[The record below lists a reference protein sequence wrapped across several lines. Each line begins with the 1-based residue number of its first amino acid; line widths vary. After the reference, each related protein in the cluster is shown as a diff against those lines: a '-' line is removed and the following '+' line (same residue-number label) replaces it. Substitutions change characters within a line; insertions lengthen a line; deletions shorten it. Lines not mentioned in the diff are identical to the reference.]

1 MIIVDNALK
10 AREAA
15 GRPIRVGMV
24 GAGFMGQGLTNQIT
38 NSVPGMRMAAIYNR
52 KPERAEGVYRYSGL
66 DDIARVD
73 HQAALDEAIV
83 AGRPVVAEDP
93 FLICRSP
100 HIDVIVDVTG
110 SVEFGANVFME
121 AFAHGKHVVMMNA
134 EVDATIGPILQ
145 TYARRAGVTLSAC
158 DGDEPG
164 LQMNLVRW
172 VAGLGLIPR
181 VVCNIKGLQ
190 DPYRNPT
197 TQQAWAE
204 RWEQNP
210 AMVTSFADGTKISC
224 EQTIVANA
232 TGFKVLSRGMSRG
245 EVYDGPIM
253 DFVGRYDIDQ
263 VRELG
268 GVVDYTVGPAGV
280 KAFVLAEH
288 NDPKQR
294 HYLELYKMGP
304 GPLYPFWVPY
314 HLVHF
319 ETPFSLARVVDFGDN
334 LAPPLGGPVVEVCAV
349 AKRDLEAGEVL
360 DEYGMYMT
368 YGEATNV
375 DEMSSGRYLP
385 EGLVEGCRVL
395 HPIAKDRVL
404 TYADVELPPGRLA
417 DRLRAEQ
424 YRHFRGETWLEEHLA
439 GQAVATPVGGD

>member
-1 MIIVDNALK
+1 MIIVDNALR

-52 KPERAEGVYRYSGL
+52 TPERAEGVYRYSGL
-66 DDIARVD
+66 EDIVRVD
-73 HQAALDEAIV
+73 DQAAFDAAV
-83 AGRPVVAEDP
+83 AAGRAVVPEDP
-93 FLICRSP
+93 MLICRSP
-100 HIDVIVDVTG
+100 HIDVIIDVTG
-110 SVEFGANVFME
+110 SVEFGAHVFLE
-121 AFAHGKHVVMMNA
+121 AFANGKHVVMMNA
-134 EVDATIGPILQ
+134 EVDATVGPILQ
-145 TYARRAGVTLSAC
+145 TYAKRAGVTLSAC

-204 RWEQNP
+204 RWEQNA

-232 TGFKVLSRGMSRG
+232 TGFKVLERGMGRG
-245 EVYDGPIM
+245 QVYDGPIM
-253 DFVGRYDIDQ
+253 DFVQRYDIDQ
-263 VRELG
+263 LRELG

-280 KAFVLAEH
+280 KTFVLAEH
-288 NDPKQR
+288 TDPKQR
-294 HYLELYKMGP
+294 HYLELYKMGE
-304 GPLYPFWVPY
+304 GPLYPFWIPY

-319 ETPFSLARVVDFGDN
+319 ETPFSIARVVDFGDN

-349 AKRDLEAGEVL
+349 AKRDLRAGEVL

-375 DEMSSGRYLP
+375 EEMSDGRYLP
-385 EGLVEGCRVL
+385 EGLVLDCRL
-395 HPIAKDRVL
+395 LRDIPKDSVL
-404 TYADVELPPGRLA
+404 TYDDVELPEGRLA
-417 DRLRAEQ
+417 DSLRAEQ
-424 YRHFRGETWLEEHLA
+424 YRVFRGETWLEEHLA
-439 GQAVATPVGGD
+439 GRPVAAPVGGE